1 MYFFAMIGLAGYLMA
16 PRRPQFSL
24 SFDSYDDWCL
34 LLPVTGS
41 FDFEV
46 GDARGVARFG
56 DIVVC
61 PPDGTLRRR
70 MRTPTAFFHARFTT
84 ELEPPTG
91 STRVRDV
98 DRLRGNLAML
108 DSSTAE
114 HVVADLVLMLLR
126 DRTESPAD
134 HVVRSATSYLL
145 ENYAEPDI
153 SLAGVAALVGIS
165 PSQLSRRFRAAH
177 GVTPVAYL
185 RSLRLQKVRD
195 LLSTTDATVQA
206 IAEQTGY
213 RSAFYLSRV
222 FTAHTGSSPSQ
233 YRRTSQV

>member
-1 MYFFAMIGLAGYLMA
+1 MYFLAMIGLTGYLLA

-24 SFDSYDDWCL
+24 SFDGYDEWCL

-46 GDARGVARFG
+46 GEARGVARFG

-61 PPDGTLRRR
+61 PPGGALRRR

-91 STRVRDV
+91 CTRVRDI

-108 DSSTAE
+108 DSSTAA

-126 DRTESPAD
+126 DRTESPMD
-134 HVVRSATSYLL
+134 QVVRSATSYLL
-145 ENYAEPDI
+145 ENYAEPDV
-153 SLAGVAALVGIS
+153 SLGGMAAMLGIS

-185 RSLRLQKVRD
+185 RNLRLQKARD
-195 LLSTTDATVQA
+195 LLSTTGVTLQA

-222 FTAHTGSSPSQ
+222 FTAQTGSSPSQ